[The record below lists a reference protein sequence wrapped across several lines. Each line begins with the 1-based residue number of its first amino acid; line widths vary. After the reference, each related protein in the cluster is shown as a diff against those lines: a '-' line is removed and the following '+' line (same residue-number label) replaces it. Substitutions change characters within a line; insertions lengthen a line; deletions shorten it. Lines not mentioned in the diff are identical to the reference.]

1 MGGQEVAIRHDCP
14 TEHEGQIDAKYG
26 CRQLHGPAFEA
37 IMPKGYLY
45 DVGGE
50 EPPEERKPRILEAI
64 EKLRR
69 HTPPGTPFLGLA
81 IEKS

>member
-1 MGGQEVAIRHDCP
+1 
-14 TEHEGQIDAKYG
+14 
-26 CRQLHGPAFEA
+26 
-37 IMPKGYLY
+37 MPKGYLY

-69 HTPPGTPFLGLA
+69 HTPPGTPF
-81 IEKS
+81 